1 MHSCKYFAAK
11 ELSAQLIPTY
21 SPAFFPSLYLYIR
34 YDEIFGA
41 AKPLKS
47 ETRPPNFFFFL
58 PTAPDSE
65 KCTCYPRFNLTRSYE
80 LRFLLAAI
88 SLYKYLF
95 SHRSWMLTM
104 SRINACIYNTNDG
117 LEIFPVASKCF
128 LFARHSSTV
137 PILSVIHVCF
147 FSCPIRWH

>member
-47 ETRPPNFFFFL
+47 EARPPNFFSSFQPRQIPRNAPATRGSILSDLTSYASFSRRYRSINTFFFSSQRNVNHVTDKCMHIQM
-58 PTAPDSE
+58 TAW
-65 KCTCYPRFNLTRSYE
+65 KFFQWQAN
-80 LRFLLAAI
+80 
-88 SLYKYLF
+88 
-95 SHRSWMLTM
+95 
-104 SRINACIYNTNDG
+104 
-117 LEIFPVASKCF
+117 V
-128 LFARHSSTV
+128 SSPPGTA
-137 PILSVIHVCF
+137 PILSVIRVCF
-147 FSCPIRWH
+147 FSCPIRSH